1 MSDWTSGYMA
11 DIDYTFGYYA
21 ELNPFRLKLAF
32 LNAGLV
38 FPETGTAC
46 ELGYGQGLCVNIH
59 AAGSLVDWYG
69 TDFNPSQAA
78 FAEEIASK
86 SGANLKLYDEAFDDF
101 CSRKDLPD
109 FDYIGLHGIWSWI
122 SDENRHVIVDFIRR
136 KLKVGGVLYI
146 SYNTMPG
153 WAAFAPIRHLMN
165 LHAEIIGADGKG
177 ILNRVDSAIDFTEK
191 LLATNPLYS
200 RVNPQIPER
209 IKNLTGQNRQYLA
222 HEYFNKH
229 WYPMHFSTM
238 ADWLEPAKLQY
249 AVSAN
254 FLDHI
259 DMLHMSMD
267 QQAFIN
273 GIPDPILRQSV
284 RDFMVNQQF
293 RKDYWVKGARRLTSL
308 EQAETLRGLKVILTG
323 HRPDIEMKVTG
334 ALGEASLN
342 EEIYNPILDA
352 LSENT
357 PKEVAQLEMELQ
369 SKGIG
374 LAKILL
380 ALVLFSGTGHLEL
393 VQDEESIAEA
403 KKTAHKINTY
413 LMTKARGSND
423 INFLSSPVTG
433 GGVHVGRIQ
442 QLFLLALIEGKD
454 SPEEWARKAWE
465 ALRVQD
471 QKLIRDG
478 KVLESS
484 EENLSELLEQARIFK
499 TKRLPILKTLQ
510 VI

>member
-1 MSDWTSGYMA
+1 MSDWSSGYMA
-11 DIDYTFGYYA
+11 DIDYTFGYYP

-86 SGANLKLYDEAFDDF
+86 SGANLKLYDESFDDF

-165 LHAEIIGADGKG
+165 LHAEIIGSDGKG

-200 RVNPQIPER
+200 TANPQIPER
-209 IKNLTGQNRQYLA
+209 IKNLTEQNRQYLA

-238 ADWLEPAKLQY
+238 AKWLVPAKVQY

-259 DMLHMSMD
+259 DMLHMSME

-273 GIPDPILRQSV
+273 QIPDPILRQSV

-308 EQAETLRGLKVILTG
+308 EQAEAVRCLNVILTT
-323 HRPDIEMKVTG
+323 HRHDINLKVTG

-342 EEIYNPILDA
+342 EEVYNPILDA

-357 PKEVAQLEMELQ
+357 PKQVAQLEQELQ
-369 SKGIG
+369 LKGIG
-374 LAKILL
+374 LAKILS
-380 ALVLFSGTGHLEL
+380 ALVLLSGTGHIEMG
-393 VQDEESIAEA
+393 QDEDSIGRA
-403 KKTAHKINTY
+403 KKTSEKFNNY
-413 LMTKARGSND
+413 LMNKARGSND
-423 INFLSSPVTG
+423 IHFLASPVTG

-442 QLFLLALIEGKD
+442 QLFLLALIEGGH
-454 SPEEWARKAWE
+454 SPEDWARKAWE